1 MHPGWRRIL
10 HLCCTASGCKKLD
23 LDTGA
28 SKSNTLDTTINLL
41 RGKMTEETVNPI
53 KWTIHETH
61 PDKVQIAR
69 EKLSEVV
76 DPEIG
81 MNIIQLGLVRDVA
94 IENDMA
100 RLKMILTTPFC
111 PYGPAMIEM
120 TKAKA
125 VEGLDMPVT
134 IEMGMDMWDFSMME
148 DPSALDWGMYA

>member
-1 MHPGWRRIL
+1 MTDEVKEIQWTL
-10 HLCCTASGCKKLD
+10 HT
-23 LDTGA
+23 
-28 SKSNTLDTTINLL
+28 
-41 RGKMTEETVNPI
+41 
-53 KWTIHETH
+53 TH
-61 PDKVQIAR
+61 PNLVKQVR
-69 EKLSEVV
+69 ERLSEVV

-81 MNIIQLGLVRDVA
+81 MNIIQLGLIRDVT
-94 IENDMA
+94 IENDIA

-125 VEGLDMPVT
+125 VEGLNMPGT

>member
-1 MHPGWRRIL
+1 
-10 HLCCTASGCKKLD
+10 
-23 LDTGA
+23 
-28 SKSNTLDTTINLL
+28 
-41 RGKMTEETVNPI
+41 MTEETVNVFH
-53 KWTIHETH
+53 WTIHTTH
-61 PDKVQIAR
+61 PDKVKEAR

-81 MNIIQLGLVRDVA
+81 MNIIQLGLVRDIV
-94 IENDMA
+94 IENDIA

>member
-1 MHPGWRRIL
+1 
-10 HLCCTASGCKKLD
+10 
-23 LDTGA
+23 
-28 SKSNTLDTTINLL
+28 
-41 RGKMTEETVNPI
+41 MTEETVNEI
-53 KWTIHETH
+53 QWTIHTTH
-61 PDKVQIAR
+61 PDKVKQAR

-81 MNIIQLGLVRDVA
+81 MHIIQLGLVRDIT
-94 IENDMA
+94 IENDIA

-125 VEGLDMPVT
+125 MEGLDMPVT

>member
-1 MHPGWRRIL
+1 
-10 HLCCTASGCKKLD
+10 
-23 LDTGA
+23 
-28 SKSNTLDTTINLL
+28 
-41 RGKMTEETVNPI
+41 MTEETVNEI
-53 KWTIHETH
+53 QWTIHTTH
-61 PDKVQIAR
+61 PDRVKLAR

-81 MNIIQLGLVRDVA
+81 MNIIQLGLVRDIE
-94 IENDMA
+94 IENDIA

-125 VEGLDMPVT
+125 VEGLNMPVT

>member
-1 MHPGWRRIL
+1 
-10 HLCCTASGCKKLD
+10 
-23 LDTGA
+23 
-28 SKSNTLDTTINLL
+28 
-41 RGKMTEETVNPI
+41 MTEETVNEI
-53 KWTIHETH
+53 QWTIHTTH
-61 PDKVQIAR
+61 PDKVKVAR
-69 EKLSEVV
+69 EKLAEVV

-81 MNIIQLGLVRDVA
+81 MNIIQLGLVRDIT
-94 IENDMA
+94 IENDIA

-125 VEGLDMPVT
+125 LEGLDMPVT

>member
-1 MHPGWRRIL
+1 
-10 HLCCTASGCKKLD
+10 
-23 LDTGA
+23 
-28 SKSNTLDTTINLL
+28 
-41 RGKMTEETVNPI
+41 MTEEIINEI

-61 PDKVQIAR
+61 PDKVKEAR
-69 EKLSEVV
+69 ERLGEVV

-81 MNIIQLGLVRDVA
+81 MNIIQLGLVRDII
-94 IENDMA
+94 IENDLA

-125 VEGLDMPVT
+125 VEGLNMPVT
-134 IEMGMDMWDFSMME
+134 IEMGMEMWDFSMME

>member
-1 MHPGWRRIL
+1 MSESEIKEIQWTL
-10 HLCCTASGCKKLD
+10 HSTNPD
-23 LDTGA
+23 LV
-28 SKSNTLDTTINLL
+28 K
-41 RGKMTEETVNPI
+41 
-53 KWTIHETH
+53 
-61 PDKVQIAR
+61 IAR

-81 MNIIQLGLVRDVA
+81 MNIIQLGLIRDV
-94 IENDMA
+94 ELESNNNV

-125 VEGLDMPVT
+125 VEAFNLPVT
-134 IEMGMDMWDFSMME
+134 IEMGIEMWDFSMME